1 MVGPKKTNI
10 LLNSINDYIIKYIS
24 NYCYY
29 YTTSDKDSDI
39 QSNARNQAKKESL
52 DALIKN
58 NQVLSVNCTTSE
70 NYITEVIE
78 AVKSLNIKYIV
89 LKLKLES
96 NLLTGWS
103 PLYFIDEV
111 PTAWD
116 LILDVPYIP
125 GTTIKG
131 LIRSSFASAIHN
143 SAKEKKIFGDKGE
156 VGGAIFLDAYPVKC
170 DDGILIKEVMT
181 PHYKK
186 GIKTELDVTPIPII
200 FAAVKK
206 GTEFKTAILF
216 DDELSEELILD
227 AARAVGF
234 ASRYGVGRKT
244 TRGYG
249 KFSVDV
255 SVDVEDA
262 KLNKKSS
269 SENQIKTGGVK
280 P

>member
-1 MVGPKKTNI
+1 MVELKRKNI
-10 LLNSINDYIIKYIS
+10 LLSSIDEFIS
-24 NYCYY
+24 NYYY
-29 YTTSDKDSDI
+29 YYSSTDKEHKI
-39 QSNARNQAKKESL
+39 QAKARNQAKKESL

-70 NYITEVIE
+70 NYIKEVIK
-78 AVKSLNIKYIV
+78 AVESLNIKYIV

-170 DDGILIKEVMT
+170 EDGILIKEVMT

-186 GIKTELDVTPIPII
+186 SIKTEFDVTPIPII

-216 DDELSEELILD
+216 DDELSEDLILD
-227 AARAVGF
+227 AAKAVGF
-234 ASRYGVGRKT
+234 ALRYGVGRKT

-249 KFSVDV
+249 KFSVDIE
-255 SVDVEDA
+255 DV

-269 SENQIKTGGVK
+269 SENQIKAGGVK

>member
-1 MVGPKKTNI
+1 MVELKRKNI
-10 LLNSINDYIIKYIS
+10 LLSSIDEFIS
-24 NYCYY
+24 NYYY
-29 YTTSDKDSDI
+29 YYSSTDKEHKI
-39 QSNARNQAKKESL
+39 QAKARNQAKKESL

-70 NYITEVIE
+70 SYIKEVIK
-78 AVKSLNIKYIV
+78 AVESLNAKYIV
-89 LKLKLES
+89 LRLKLES

-143 SAKEKKIFGDKGE
+143 SAKETKIFGDKGE

-186 GIKTELDVTPIPII
+186 STKTEFDVTPIPII

-216 DDELSEELILD
+216 DNELSEDLIFD
-227 AARAVGF
+227 VVRAVGF
-234 ASRYGVGRKT
+234 ALRYGVGRKT

-255 SVDVEDA
+255 EDV

>member
-10 LLNSINDYIIKYIS
+10 LLNSINDYIIEYIS

-29 YTTSDKDSDI
+29 YTTSGKDSDI

-131 LIRSSFASAIHN
+131 LIRNSFASAIHN
-143 SAKEKKIFGDKGE
+143 NAKEKIFGDKGE

-170 DDGILIKEVMT
+170 EDGILIKEVMT

-186 GIKTELDVTPIPII
+186 STKTELDATPIPII

-227 AARAVGF
+227 VVRAVGF

-255 SVDVEDA
+255 SVDVEDV

>member
-1 MVGPKKTNI
+1 MVEQKRTNVILSSIDKFINNYINEQINNKKISNRDPKIKAKDRNEAKNVPLDT
-10 LLNSINDYIIKYIS
+10 LINYNKVLKENCSTSEKYI
-24 NYCYY
+24 
-29 YTTSDKDSDI
+29 K
-39 QSNARNQAKKESL
+39 
-52 DALIKN
+52 
-58 NQVLSVNCTTSE
+58 
-70 NYITEVIE
+70 EVIE
-78 AVKSLNIKYIV
+78 AVKSLDASYIV

-131 LIRSSFASAIHN
+131 LIRSSFASAIRD

-170 DDGILIKEVMT
+170 EDGILIKEVMT

-186 GIKTELDVTPIPII
+186 GIKTEFDAIPIPII

-255 SVDVEDA
+255 EDA